1 MILKIWIIWKIIGK
15 LERLILFWLRIWIGV
30 WCQSRG
36 WSDPFKWQKKGLL
49 IPVFGFLNIFIIH
62 PIKVRIRR
70 TRHKLVYFVNII
82 TFQTGFFML
91 NSFEY
96 FTFLVVFDFFND
108 DFIFYDFNAVFNL
121 RVIAMVVDM
130 VIINFYVDN
139 CLIEPQ
145 LHISYKNFIEVVVF
159 ILILYCLFLLAFF
172 HLLLDIINKLSAS
185 TL

>member
-15 LERLILFWLRIWIGV
+15 LERLILLWLRIWIGV

-36 WSDPFKWQKKGLL
+36 WSDPFKWQKKWLL
-49 IPVFGFLNIFIIH
+49 IPVFGLYNIFIIH
-62 PIKVRIRR
+62 PIEVRIRR
-70 TRHKLVYFVNII
+70 TRHKLVNFVKII

-121 RVIAMVVDM
+121 RVIAMVVYM

-139 CLIEPQ
+139 CLVEPQ
-145 LHISYKNFIEVVVF
+145 SHISYKNIIEVVVF
-159 ILILYCLFLLAFF
+159 ILILYW
-172 HLLLDIINKLSAS
+172 
-185 TL
+185 